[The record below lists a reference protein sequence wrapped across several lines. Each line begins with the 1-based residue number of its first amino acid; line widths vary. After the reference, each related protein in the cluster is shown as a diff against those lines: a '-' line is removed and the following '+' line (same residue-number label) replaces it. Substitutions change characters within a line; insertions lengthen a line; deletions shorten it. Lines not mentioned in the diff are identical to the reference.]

1 MIFLEICFVFT
12 CLCPFFGSVTDNTA
26 RIYNK
31 LELKCFQLAF
41 SISTYSSLQDTYSN
55 LFVFVPSSSFFLVTT
70 TCQHL
75 ETLGLLPPS
84 TLLFCAPSLYS
95 QYINAYSLSRLFYS
109 YIILPPR
116 NYRPPKIKAL
126 FRGHKKCTFLWP
138 QKSALFSWPQ
148 KSALFSW
155 SQKSALFSWPQK
167 SALFFW
173 PQKVHFFV
181 PGCKGNTA

>member
-126 FRGHKKCTFLWP
+126 FRGHKKCTFSCLVARVILP
-138 QKSALFSWPQ
+138 NLSAPVNYPERRARSDYPESKLSTNNRSITKWRPRV
-148 KSALFSW
+148 SHCL
-155 SQKSALFSWPQK
+155 
-167 SALFFW
+167 
-173 PQKVHFFV
+173 
-181 PGCKGNTA
+181 